1 MISGATHTL
10 SPNLQQAQTDYRAQL
25 EAQQAQ
31 SGQVTSEPANPVEI
45 QPVEVPETEPTG
57 STSTLGEIEVASHDL
72 QDQARQ
78 EALFNADPTRPE
90 QGNQEMSEPVDPV
103 STQPADP
110 EESPPLFVAESEQPE
125 QTTAEKIEE
134 TSQDIRDQSRN
145 AAVQAFEIQNAQLQV
160 DTYVNASSD
169 NDDDVSTQTIGPAQA
184 YEASMKYGRQ
194 DALLNADV
202 TRPEQGNQDIS
213 EPVDP
218 VSTQPVDP
226 VTSQPVEPE
235 ESPPLFVAES
245 EQPEQTTAEKIEE
258 TSQDIRDQSRQ
269 AAVHAFEM
277 QNAQLQVDTYVNA
290 SSNGDNDDVSTQTID
305 PAKAYETSMKY
316 GRQEALLNA
325 ADTNTQTIDP
335 ADVNKAIVKYGYH
348 KSLMSAF
355 EKAAQGESTGSQL
368 NVVI

>member
-45 QPVEVPETEPTG
+45 QPVEVPEIEPTG
-57 STSTLGEIEVASHDL
+57 SKSTLGEIEVASQDL

-90 QGNQEMSEPVDPV
+90 QGNQEISEPVDPV

-110 EESPPLFVAESEQPE
+110 EESPPLYVAESEQ
-125 QTTAEKIEE
+125 
-134 TSQDIRDQSRN
+134 S
-145 AAVQAFEIQNAQLQV
+145 
-160 DTYVNASSD
+160 
-169 NDDDVSTQTIGPAQA
+169 
-184 YEASMKYGRQ
+184 
-194 DALLNADV
+194 
-202 TRPEQGNQDIS
+202 
-213 EPVDP
+213 
-218 VSTQPVDP
+218 
-226 VTSQPVEPE
+226 
-235 ESPPLFVAES
+235 
-245 EQPEQTTAEKIEE
+245 EQTTAEKIEE

-290 SSNGDNDDVSTQTID
+290 SSETGNEDDVSTQTID
-305 PAKAYETSMKY
+305 PVDAYEASMKT
-316 GRQEALLNA
+316 GRRQA
-325 ADTNTQTIDP
+325 
-335 ADVNKAIVKYGYH
+335 
-348 KSLMSAF
+348 LMSAF
-355 EKAAQGESTGSQL
+355 EKAALGETTGTQL